1 MPTVS
6 PCQNRSDYEDYLGI
20 DHHRLMPPVNAKSC
34 SQLNLP
40 GVSTLP
46 GLLSVVA
53 AECLFYPTIQHYT
66 GSVVN
71 GALTE
76 ERIGDPIFL
85 NNLEEEYNVEPSGE
99 PLWCYGFSDPCIIDN
114 VVYTNTSANVSS
126 VPGGLV
132 TIDNA
137 IAPERCLYGFR
148 KFCATLYNSTALSCD
163 TWWLNN
169 IFNGGHATVESI
181 DTFIGAGIK
190 SYTNQLRAYGTDWDN
205 NPLKASGTVMETTVC
220 TQFNWVWLVYPL
232 AMLVGTLILFMA
244 IFISSSGLFGGGVQ
258 ETVWKSSVKSSVLP
272 LLFYGLEAQYQ
283 WDNPK
288 LATANEL
295 QRASKGIKVHFSSR
309 GGGWRLY
316 AAEKEEPQE

>member
-20 DHHRLMPPVNAKSC
+20 DHYRPMPPVNAKSC

-46 GLLSVVA
+46 GLFSVVA
-53 AECLFYPTIQHYT
+53 AECLFYPAIQHYT

-85 NNLEEEYNVEPSGE
+85 NNL
-99 PLWCYGFSDPCIIDN
+99 D
-114 VVYTNTSANVSS
+114 

-137 IAPERCLYGFR
+137 TAPERCLYGFR
-148 KFCATLYNSTALSCD
+148 SELDKVYFGGYEDNFDFPRLIFGSAPTEFCATLYNFTALSCES
-163 TWWLNN
+163 WWLNN

-181 DTFIGAGIK
+181 DTLIGSGIK

-232 AMLVGTLILFMA
+232 AMLIGTLILFMA
-244 IFISSSGLFGGGVQ
+244 ICISSSGLFGGGVQ
-258 ETVWKSSVKSSVLP
+258 ETVWKSSVLP
-272 LLFYGLEAQYQ
+272 LLFYGLEAQYER
-283 WDNPK
+283 DDPN
-288 LATANEL
+288 LATADEL
-295 QRASKGIKVHFSSR
+295 RKTARGIKVDFSSR

-316 AAEKEEPQE
+316 APDKEELPEKGGGYDSYEETSD